1 MTKVFLVINIFLIGG
16 FTFSQVGIVDTV
28 GWTTYDFPPF
38 HARRTIVNDFRF
50 GTHITWLADF
60 PPYRDVRYNFF
71 NCNTGRWLGEAGV
84 FLVRTGLPSL
94 HIIPTGEAVVGAH
107 GTDGNSPLRPM
118 VAKDVAPGSG
128 LFPEVSEGPEGFTCP
143 LITVTQNGWI
153 HFAIIDY
160 PDGEDIYYTKIRQ
173 WPNWEEPILLA
184 EGVGPFHNITS
195 SLVSN
200 NLIVLWTTALPPGM
214 IDSVAY
220 RISTNGGDTWGPIT
234 YIPFPPAFS
243 PGSETFP
250 SFYSI
255 YGFFDRTENFH
266 IVASLYPVIRDTMRF
281 IPAEIWHYCPNN
293 NPAWSKI
300 RRAEPETLAGEIDEV
315 FATRPSIGQ
324 NPTTQTLIATW
335 EEFIGSN
342 PEPINNQLRSGIWV
356 SASDDNG
363 RTWTTPRVITD
374 TTATISFRFP
384 CIAEKI
390 DHYAWITYLADSIA
404 GSEMPKTRNPILVHR
419 VPIDWIVGLSEKEL
433 KARSLSSSLLISPN
447 PFHKLTT
454 IRLPHTAH
462 CPRLEI
468 YNSQG
473 RLIKSF
479 CPQAKNVIVWNGED
493 ERGKKV
499 PIGIYILKL
508 EGRGIKEREKVIFLW

>member
-195 SLVSN
+195 SLVAN
-200 NLIVLWTTALPPGM
+200 NL
-214 IDSVAY
+214 
-220 RISTNGGDTWGPIT
+220 
-234 YIPFPPAFS
+234 F
-243 PGSETFP
+243 
-250 SFYSI
+250 
-255 YGFFDRTENFH
+255 
-266 IVASLYPVIRDTMRF
+266 
-281 IPAEIWHYCPNN
+281 
-293 NPAWSKI
+293 
-300 RRAEPETLAGEIDEV
+300 
-315 FATRPSIGQ
+315 
-324 NPTTQTLIATW
+324 
-335 EEFIGSN
+335 
-342 PEPINNQLRSGIWV
+342 
-356 SASDDNG
+356 
-363 RTWTTPRVITD
+363 
-374 TTATISFRFP
+374 
-384 CIAEKI
+384 
-390 DHYAWITYLADSIA
+390 DSI
-404 GSEMPKTRNPILVHR
+404 MDYRFT
-419 VPIDWIVGLSEKEL
+419 
-433 KARSLSSSLLISPN
+433 AR
-447 PFHKLTT
+447 
-454 IRLPHTAH
+454 
-462 CPRLEI
+462 
-468 YNSQG
+468 
-473 RLIKSF
+473 
-479 CPQAKNVIVWNGED
+479 D
-493 ERGKKV
+493 D
-499 PIGIYILKL
+499 
-508 EGRGIKEREKVIFLW
+508 